1 MNSLNVKRHSYR
13 IRLDSAQQDLSVNED
28 VAAANQ
34 MFRIQPHDI
43 GTSTVPVVQEE
54 EDVEEEGAGEED
66 KHEEEDTDS
75 TTIEDTVHSVA
86 NRALRHDKGA
96 TDPTTIE
103 EGTRT
108 FISILRF
115 MQMPSESF

>member
-1 MNSLNVKRHSYR
+1 MNSLNIKRHSDR
-13 IRLDSAQQDLSVNED
+13 IRLDSAQEDPSVHED
-28 VAAANQ
+28 EAAANQ

-43 GTSTVPVVQEE
+43 GTSTVPVVQEGE
-54 EDVEEEGAGEED
+54 EAEGEGEGEED
-66 KHEEEDTDS
+66 KHEEEDTYS

-86 NRALRHDKGA
+86 NRALRHEEGA
-96 TDPTTIE
+96 TGPTTIE